1 MYPDDADNI
10 GNLQMFAD
18 MAMYS
23 VKQHGRNGY
32 HFYSPGMQK
41 SSEEDQ
47 MIITALHH
55 AIERGEFSMV
65 YQPIM
70 DIRSGQIESME
81 SLLRW
86 KHPELGNISPTKFI
100 PIAETNAETIISIG
114 KWTIRTVCEQIA
126 LWEKS
131 GITVPKIAIN
141 LSARQFLS
149 KTLVDDILS
158 ILRET
163 GITPHQIGLEITE

>member
-1 MYPDDADNI
+1 MALSDVKNSDSASGVAVKIISSLAEPFNIQGHEIYIGSSIGISMYPDDADNI
-10 GNLQMFAD
+10 GNLQMYAD

-41 SSEEDQ
+41 SSEEYQ
-47 MIITALHH
+47 MITTALHH

-86 KHPELGNISPTKFI
+86 KHPEL
-100 PIAETNAETIISIG
+100 
-114 KWTIRTVCEQIA
+114 
-126 LWEKS
+126 
-131 GITVPKIAIN
+131 
-141 LSARQFLS
+141 
-149 KTLVDDILS
+149 
-158 ILRET
+158 
-163 GITPHQIGLEITE
+163 